1 LRGVTSYLITPKF
14 CVMKKLLAT
23 ALPILEGQME
33 RALKFNAALNGE
45 RHTEYKA
52 IFAANGLH
60 ERHFLQAAPIGDLVV
75 VVLEGEDPQEGLKR
89 FAHGKD
95 AFTKWYLGEV
105 MATHGV
111 DLVTAS
117 MGKMPGLIS
126 DSRETITTGGKPGKA
141 TS

>member
-1 LRGVTSYLITPKF
+1 
-14 CVMKKLLAT
+14 M

-33 RALKFNAALNGE
+33 RSLKFNAALNGE
-45 RHTEYKA
+45 RHSEYKA
-52 IFAANGLH
+52 LFATFGLY

-75 VVLEGEDPQEGLKR
+75 VVLEGENPQEALQK

-105 MATHGV
+105 KATHGV

-117 MGKMPGLIS
+117 MGKLPGLIS
-126 DSRETITTGGKPGKA
+126 DSGGTIAVEGKA
-141 TS
+141 QKAM